1 MNGEA
6 YSKALSMDFWQGEP
20 SLAPTHSP
28 DPENRGL
35 NGKCIQDSNSPSS
48 LQMRLT
54 ALDRRQPWTGPA
66 RSPAAAAR
74 RPPPL
79 PQPAVP
85 PGGVDSPGRP
95 AEPVWAARA
104 GAAPRASRDARSRC
118 AAAGPRQ
125 PAELAARARGSAEFG
140 KSSRSFRGG
149 KGVGRVGVQ
158 ERKTRLLR
166 VERGRGGQRLR
177 VPLPERRVDREGWRG
192 EDRRDARPG
201 PAARSAWR
209 AMAGE
214 RTRRF
219 TRSLLRPGQAAE
231 LRHSA
236 ASAAAVVVSSRQ
248 QQRQEKP
255 RLLEPLDY
263 ETVIEELE
271 KTYRNDPLQDLLFFP
286 SDDFSPVSHFRDVVH
301 QQEVSVQS
309 ASVSFPRL
317 SLEQWCAGLLNTSE
331 LEDLI
336 SFHCSFQAATVSWDI
351 RTLYSTVP
359 EDAEH
364 KAENLLVKEDT
375 IVFDVVSKIIV
386 ENSLKGID

>member
-6 YSKALSMDFWQGEP
+6 YSKALSMDFWQVSLPHAGVGDAAGIPVTRSLINILTPSRGWQGEP

-35 NGKCIQDSNSPSS
+35 NGKCIQGSNSPSS
-48 LQMRLT
+48 LQMRLM

-104 GAAPRASRDARSRC
+104 GDAPRASRDARSRC
-118 AAAGPRQ
+118 ATAGPRP

-166 VERGRGGQRLR
+166 VERGRGGERLR

-248 QQRQEKP
+248 QQRVSAARPP
-255 RLLEPLDY
+255 RLPARPRRPRGTEPGLP
-263 ETVIEELE
+263 
-271 KTYRNDPLQDLLFFP
+271 KSSAGPGPRA
-286 SDDFSPVSHFRDVVH
+286 SGSSPPHSL
-301 QQEVSVQS
+301 
-309 ASVSFPRL
+309 PRL
-317 SLEQWCAGLLNTSE
+317 CGRPRRHLREAAPPKRKDRGRVCARGTLRGTAAWAAEAQRGRGCAGGLTGRE
-331 LEDLI
+331 GTGM
-336 SFHCSFQAATVSWDI
+336 HCQSYWC
-351 RTLYSTVP
+351 
-359 EDAEH
+359 
-364 KAENLLVKEDT
+364 
-375 IVFDVVSKIIV
+375 
-386 ENSLKGID
+386 